1 MMDQT
6 QLSGIGNY
14 LKAEILYDVGLS
26 PLNII
31 ENIPLQYIKKL
42 YNSSIKLINRSYNSR
57 LFKFKVYGN
66 KFDPFYNKVSR
77 IKTPDGRNTYYV
89 PQIQKLF
96 DKQEII

>member
-31 ENIPLQYIKKL
+31 ENIPQQYIKKL
-42 YNSSIKLINRSYNSR
+42 YNSSIKLINKSYN
-57 LFKFKVYGN
+57 LDYLNLKYMEINLIHFT
-66 KFDPFYNKVSR
+66 
-77 IKTPDGRNTYYV
+77 IKYLELKLPMDV
-89 PQIQKLF
+89 ILCSQIQKLF
-96 DKQEII
+96 DKQKII